1 MAHLVLRLSVMAHGN
16 RMERVAERVR
26 IELSTLLTR
35 SVRDPA
41 VSAVT
46 ITHVS
51 MTADLQLARIYYTVL
66 DGSDRRDTARGLRRA
81 KTYLRRAIGQRLQLR
96 HVPELRFVFDETLE
110 QQDRLARIFSEIEN
124 QRSIADQEMNA
135 TFDDDA
141 LAKEYES

>member
-1 MAHLVLRLSVMAHGN
+1 
-16 RMERVAERVR
+16 MERVAERVR

-66 DGSDRRDTARGLRRA
+66 DGSDRRDSARGLRRA

>member
-1 MAHLVLRLSVMAHGN
+1 
-16 RMERVAERVR
+16 MERVAERVR

-35 SVRDPA
+35 TVRDPA

-81 KTYLRRAIGQRLQLR
+81 KTYLRRLIGQRLQLR
-96 HVPELRFVFDETLE
+96 QVPELRFMFDETLD
-110 QQDRLARIFSEIEN
+110 QQDRLAKIFTEIEN
-124 QRSIADQEMNA
+124 ERSRSEEEQNTTINDE
-135 TFDDDA
+135 TVG
-141 LAKEYES
+141 EEHES

>member
-1 MAHLVLRLSVMAHGN
+1 MAHGN

>member
-1 MAHLVLRLSVMAHGN
+1 
-16 RMERVAERVR
+16 MERVAERVR

-41 VSAVT
+41 VSADT

-96 HVPELRFVFDETLE
+96 HVPELRFVFDETVE
-110 QQDRLARIFSEIEN
+110 QQDRLAKIFSEIEN
-124 QRSIADQEMNA
+124 QRSIPDQEMNA

>member
-1 MAHLVLRLSVMAHGN
+1 MAHGT

-26 IELSTLLTR
+26 IELSTLLIR
-35 SVRDPA
+35 AVRDPA

-66 DGSDRRDTARGLRRA
+66 DGSNRREAARGLRRA

-96 HVPELRFVFDETLE
+96 QVPELRFVFDETLDR
-110 QQDRLARIFSEIEN
+110 QDRLAKIFTEIEN
-124 QRSIADQEMNA
+124 QRKSLDQKNDA
-135 TFDDDA
+135 TVNNEI
-141 LAKEYES
+141 LKNKHES

>member
-1 MAHLVLRLSVMAHGN
+1 
-16 RMERVAERVR
+16 MERVAERVR

-66 DGSDRRDTARGLRRA
+66 DGRDRRDTARGLRRA